1 MILGSGS
8 ESHFRSTNGRIIR
21 KDNLE
26 NPFRTMVNSSRMI
39 YSTKS
44 LRPGLVVQD
53 PVRDAKGMILLPAGV
68 LLTDSHIAQ
77 LLQRGVPAISV
88 AAQEN
93 EEEMLARLA
102 RERER
107 IASIFG
113 ETGATPELEQLRRL
127 LMEKTDAC

>member
-8 ESHFRSTNGRIIR
+8 ESRFRSTNGRIIR

-26 NPFRTMVNSSRMI
+26 NPFRGMVNSSRMI

-93 EEEMLARLA
+93 EEEMLARVT
-102 RERER
+102 REREQ

-113 ETGATPELEQLRRL
+113 ETGATAELEQLRRL
-127 LMEKTDAC
+127 LMEKTDAG